1 MIVAAF
7 MCIRITDFGGDD
19 FFFFLTLSS
28 SSSSFKEKLRLGKIV
43 VFLMNFFLTL
53 GERRN
58 IICSSSSFFAQ
69 DVFA

>member
-1 MIVAAF
+1 
-7 MCIRITDFGGDD
+7 MCILITDFGGDD

-28 SSSSFKEKLRLGKIV
+28 SSSFKEKLRLGKFV

>member
-7 MCIRITDFGGDD
+7 MCILITDFGGDD
-19 FFFFLTLSS
+19 FFFFLTLSP
-28 SSSSFKEKLRLGKIV
+28 SSSFKEKLRLGKFV